1 MTTELV
7 RIRYDVACA
16 LRETLRVDSENERSV
31 RLKLHSDSDRLFKI
45 EEASLAIEV
54 SVACVRN

>member
-1 MTTELV
+1 MTSNGIELV

-16 LRETLRVDSENERSV
+16 LRESLQAESEKERNA
-31 RLKLHSDSDRLFKI
+31 RTHLHETSDRLYKL

-54 SVACVRN
+54 SSSA